1 MLNRENCQAELL
13 AFKKFGVV
21 EQNCVVA
28 SYKLALAPCVCRRR
42 SPQNLFYGDGAYDPW
57 EGCDELER
65 RGIEQV
71 VPPREDAVLQNRRDG
86 TRNERD

>member
-1 MLNRENCQAELL
+1 M
-13 AFKKFGVV
+13 
-21 EQNCVVA
+21 
-28 SYKLALAPCVCRRR
+28 
-42 SPQNLFYGDGAYDPW
+42 FYGDGAYDPW